1 MVYNNVLTKN
11 ISGKELQFLKG
22 GKYLILDKINYKALK
37 GKDLETDEIVT
48 IKQIRKE
55 NYLNDLGKE
64 ELAEIKKKLFI
75 MNLKLE
81 KKFQKKLNIL

>member
-1 MVYNNVLTKN
+1 MTKN